1 LEKGFSAIKADLY
14 VLDAG
19 KDNFGLER
27 GILVKNS
34 KLKFFSMKKK
44 TQKSKKTKITETQS

>member
-1 LEKGFSAIKADLY
+1 LEKGLSAIKADLY

-27 GILVKNS
+27 GILVK
-34 KLKFFSMKKK
+34 KL
-44 TQKSKKTKITETQS
+44 